1 MLLSGKKAL
10 IFGVANDRSIAY
22 AISKMFKAQ
31 GAALAFNFVND
42 AIRKRIEPISEEVGG
57 EFIFPCDVTRDEE
70 ISQAARLVR
79 ERWGGVDIL
88 VHSVAFANR
97 EDLAGRYIETSRAGF
112 ALALDI
118 SCFSLVAVCRAFEP
132 LMSEGGSVM
141 TMTYYGAEKVIP
153 NYNVMGVAKA
163 ALEASVRY
171 LSVDMGVQ
179 GIRVNAISSGPL
191 KTLASSGISGI
202 KTIFKHVE
210 ERAPLRRNVT
220 QDDAAG
226 LALFLASDLS
236 TCITGETIY
245 VDAGYNIMGM

>member
-22 AISKMFKAQ
+22 AISKMFKEQ
-31 GAALAFNFVND
+31 GAALAFNFVNE
-42 AIRKRIEPISEEVGG
+42 AIRKRVEPLSEELGA
-57 EFIFPCDVTRDEE
+57 EFIFPCDVTKDEE
-70 ISQAARLVR
+70 ISQAAQLVR

-97 EDLAGRYIETSRAGF
+97 EDLSGRYIKTSRAGF
-112 ALALDI
+112 ALALEV

-171 LSVDMGVQ
+171 LSVDMGVN

-191 KTLASSGISGI
+191 KTLASSGISGM
-202 KTIFKHVE
+202 KTIFKHLE

-236 TCITGETIY
+236 TCVTGETIY

>member
-22 AISKMFKAQ
+22 AISKMFKEQ
-31 GAALAFNFVND
+31 GAALAFNYVND
-42 AIRKRIEPISEEVGG
+42 AIKKRVEPISEELGG
-57 EFIFPCDVTRDEE
+57 DFIFPCDVTKDEE
-70 ISQAARLVR
+70 IVQAADLVR
-79 ERWGGVDIL
+79 DKWGGVDIL

-97 EDLAGRYIETSRAGF
+97 DDLSGRYLDTSRAGF
-112 ALALDI
+112 ALALDV

-171 LSVDMGVQ
+171 LSVDMGVK
-179 GIRVNAISSGPL
+179 GVRVNAISSGPL
-191 KTLASSGISGI
+191 KTLASSGISGM

-210 ERAPLRRNVT
+210 DRAPLRRNVT

-226 LALFLASDLS
+226 LALYLASNLS
-236 TCITGETIY
+236 TCVTGETIY
-245 VDAGYNIMGM
+245 VDAGYHIMGM

>member
-1 MLLSGKKAL
+1 MLLAGKKAL

-22 AISKMFKAQ
+22 AVAKIFKEQ
-31 GAALAFNFVND
+31 GASVAFNYVND
-42 AIRKRIEPISEEVGG
+42 AILKRVEPISQELGG
-57 EFIFPCDVTRDEE
+57 DFIFPCDVTKDEE
-70 ISQAARLVR
+70 ISQAAKLVQ
-79 ERWGGVDIL
+79 EKWGKVDIL

-112 ALALDI
+112 ALALDV
-118 SCFSLVAVCRAFEP
+118 SCYSLVAACHAFEP

-141 TMTYYGAEKVIP
+141 TMTYYGAQKVIP

-171 LSVDMGVQ
+171 LSADMGAK

-191 KTLASSGISGI
+191 KTLASSGISGM
-202 KTIFKHVE
+202 KQIFKHVE
-210 ERAPLRRNVT
+210 DRSPLKRNVT

-236 TCITGETIY
+236 TCVTGETIF
-245 VDAGYNIMGM
+245 VDAGYHVVGM

>member
-70 ISQAARLVR
+70 ISQAAQLVR

-191 KTLASSGISGI
+191 KTLASSGISGM

>member
-22 AISKMFKAQ
+22 AIAKMFKTQ
-31 GAALAFNFVND
+31 GAALAFNFVNN
-42 AIRKRIEPISEEVGG
+42 AILKRIEPLSEELGG
-57 EFIFPCDVTRDEE
+57 EFIFPCDVTKDEE
-70 ISQAARLVR
+70 ISQAAALVR
-79 ERWGGVDIL
+79 EKWGRVDIL

-97 EDLAGRYIETSRAGF
+97 EDLSGSYIKTSRAGF
-112 ALALDI
+112 ALALDV
-118 SCFSLVAVCRAFEP
+118 SCFSLVAVCHAFEP
-132 LMSEGGSVM
+132 LMSEGSSVM

-171 LSVDMGVQ
+171 LSVDLGAK
-179 GIRVNAISSGPL
+179 GIRINAISSGPL
-191 KTLASSGISGI
+191 KTLASSGISGM
-202 KTIFKHVE
+202 KTIFKHIK

-236 TCITGETIY
+236 TCVTGETIY